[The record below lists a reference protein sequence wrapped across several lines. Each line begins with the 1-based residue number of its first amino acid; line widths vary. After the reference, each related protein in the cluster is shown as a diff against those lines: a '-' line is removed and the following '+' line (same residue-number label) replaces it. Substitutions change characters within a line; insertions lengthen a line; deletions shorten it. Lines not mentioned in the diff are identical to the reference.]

1 MRKPART
8 NTTWVFEDKTGKGV
22 AGVDA
27 GADADADADAGA
39 RGSSRRG
46 RSGVC
51 LVQSGPAEGEVV
63 DLPTTAPERRRW
75 SQIIDSSARGLL

>member
-1 MRKPART
+1 MKSTKKRRKA
-8 NTTWVFEDKTGKGV
+8 FEDNIGKGV

-27 GADADADADAGA
+27 GAGADAVAGA
-39 RGSSRRG
+39 AAAEFVSYR
-46 RSGVC
+46 
-51 LVQSGPAEGEVV
+51 VQSGPAQGEDV

>member
-1 MRKPART
+1 MRKTTRT
-8 NTTWVFEDKTGKGV
+8 NTTSAFEDSIGKGV

-27 GADADADADAGA
+27 GAGADSDADAGA
-39 RGSSRRG
+39 RGGSRRS

-51 LVQSGPAEGEVV
+51 LVQSGPAECEVV
-63 DLPTTAPERRRW
+63 DLPTTAPERRRS

>member
-1 MRKPART
+1 MKSTKKRRKA
-8 NTTWVFEDKTGKGV
+8 FEDNIGKGV

-27 GADADADADAGA
+27 GAGADAVAGA
-39 RGSSRRG
+39 RGSSRRS

-51 LVQSGPAEGEVV
+51 LVQSGPAEGEDV

>member
-1 MRKPART
+1 MKSTKKRRKA
-8 NTTWVFEDKTGKGV
+8 FEDSIGKGV

-27 GADADADADAGA
+27 DADTDADTDADAGA
-39 RGSSRRG
+39 RGSSRRS

-51 LVQSGPAEGEVV
+51 LVQGGPAEGEVV
-63 DLPTTAPERRRW
+63 DLPTTAPERRRS